1 MRFLSIYPSPGVF
14 ASRSAVVAQGDL
26 DFRLSP
32 TLPPQ
37 WWEGCT
43 PSVHREV
50 RLHDELV
57 LSGACVQLVS
67 VSRAVRVRLGLRWS
81 LGLLSCFSLSL
92 SFSLFVCLSLTLAC
106 LCLLSFHVCL
116 SLSVCFSLSLSLS
129 LSLSVLVC
137 LCLCLSLS
145 VCWVSLVSVSCLSL
159 SLSDCVSVSP
169 ALSLFISVSLC
180 V

>member
-26 DFRLSP
+26 GFRLSP

-50 RLHDELV
+50 RLHDDLM

-67 VSRAVRVRLGLRWS
+67 VCRAVRLRCGATGVAGS
-81 LGLLSCFSLSL
+81 LMFFSSL
-92 SFSLFVCLSLTLAC
+92 CHS
-106 LCLLSFHVCL
+106 
-116 SLSVCFSLSLSLS
+116 
-129 LSLSVLVC
+129 
-137 LCLCLSLS
+137 LCLS
-145 VCWVSLVSVSCLSL
+145 VSL
-159 SLSDCVSVSP
+159 
-169 ALSLFISVSLC
+169 
-180 V
+180 